1 MPGRPRTVP
10 QLASTSIRRD
20 ALAIMIA
27 LLRTD
32 RSVAVLALPAGLA
45 GALAG
50 HRAIP
55 IMLAG
60 LVADWYTAVVAA
72 PAVRAPTGIWRD
84 TCAIIITSSQDLIH
98 AFASNRGPGGLEPV
112 RPRVIIR
119 NSRSIR
125 KVRVLYG
132 HI

>member
-1 MPGRPRTVP
+1 MARGPRRVP
-10 QLASTSIRRD
+10 QLAFTGIGRD
-20 ALAIMIA
+20 ALPIMIA

-32 RSVAVLALPAGLA
+32 RSIAVLALPAGLA

-60 LVADWYTAVVAA
+60 LVADRHATIMTA
-72 PAVRAPTGIWRD
+72 PAVRAPAGIGRD

-98 AFASNRGPGGLEPV
+98 TFASNRGPRRLKPI

-119 NSRSIR
+119 DPRAVGE
-125 KVRVLYG
+125 VRVLNG

>member
-1 MPGRPRTVP
+1 MAGRPRRVP

-20 ALAIMIA
+20 ALAVVVA

-32 RSVAVLALPAGLA
+32 RSIAVLALPAGLA

-72 PAVRAPTGIWRD
+72 PAVRAPAGIWCD
-84 TCAIIITSSQDLIH
+84 TCAIIITSSQDLIDT
-98 AFASNRGPGGLEPV
+98 FASDGRPCTFKAV
-112 RPRVIIR
+112 RPRVV
-119 NSRSIR
+119 
-125 KVRVLYG
+125 VRDPRAVGEVGVLYG